1 MYKIV
6 RSLIWGVGLTGVFI
20 LLFYPFLDVHSL
32 YTNLGD
38 TFDTIPTEEKKSL
51 ENPLTAMLLE
61 EVGNGEAEYLTA
73 SDTILLHYKIN
84 IWEMMFSYKVK
95 ISEKEIRLINELIK
109 RHMKN
114 PEEIEFLENA
124 NAMNERFY
132 NPAPPHSEYSTG
144 KENE

>member
-32 YTNLGD
+32 YANLGD
-38 TFDTIPTEEKKSL
+38 TFKPIPTEEKKSL
-51 ENPLTAMLLE
+51 EKPLTAMLLE

-73 SDTILLHYKIN
+73 SDTFRLHYKIS
-84 IWEMMFSYKVK
+84 IWEMMFSYEVK
-95 ISEKEIRLINELIK
+95 ISEKETRLINKLIK
-109 RHMKN
+109 RHMN

-124 NAMNERFY
+124 NATNE
-132 NPAPPHSEYSTG
+132 
-144 KENE
+144 

>member
-32 YTNLGD
+32 YTDLGD

-51 ENPLTAMLLE
+51 EKPLTAMLLE

-73 SDTILLHYKIN
+73 SDTFLIHYKIN

-109 RHMKN
+109 RHMN

-132 NPAPPHSEYSTG
+132 NPDPPHSEYSTG

>member
-6 RSLIWGVGLTGVFI
+6 RPLIWGVGLTGVFI

-32 YTNLGD
+32 YTDLGD

-51 ENPLTAMLLE
+51 EKPLTAMLLE

-73 SDTILLHYKIN
+73 SDTILLHYKIS
-84 IWEMMFSYKVK
+84 ILEMMFSYKVK

-132 NPAPPHSEYSTG
+132 NPDPPHSEYSTG